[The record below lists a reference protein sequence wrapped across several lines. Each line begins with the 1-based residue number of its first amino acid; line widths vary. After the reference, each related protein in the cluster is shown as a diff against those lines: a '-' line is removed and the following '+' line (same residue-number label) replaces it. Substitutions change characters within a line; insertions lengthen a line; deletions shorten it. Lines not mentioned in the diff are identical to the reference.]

1 MQQYRRGFTQ
11 TKEEPKCMVLDLV
24 NLGAL
29 FKGPKVGT
37 ELNNWRNCCI
47 ENREK
52 MERGNPPLDLVL
64 AINRPRALLVLSKIL
79 LMAYQGTRLTRSLST
94 YSREQSLGTCPL
106 GESKKMN
113 RVSSSV

>member
-1 MQQYRRGFTQ
+1 MHGI
-11 TKEEPKCMVLDLV
+11 D
-24 NLGAL
+24 LGAL

-79 LMAYQGTRLTRSLST
+79 LMAYQGTHLTRSLST
-94 YSREQSLGTCPL
+94 YSHEQSLPITYVKGLNILHKVINEHTKQ
-106 GESKKMN
+106 G
-113 RVSSSV
+113 RR